1 VNATLLL
8 VVCAVVLVEGVRR
21 LIHPDV
27 VSGGPMIVLG
37 AVALVA
43 NAVSLRLLHEGQS
56 ESLNVRGAYL
66 EVLGDLLGSAAVVV
80 AGVLVATTGWVRADA
95 VASLLIAALMAPR
108 AVALLREAVH
118 VLAEGAPLGI
128 DLDQLRRHLAAVP
141 GVVDVHDLHV
151 WTITS
156 GMPVL
161 SAHIVVSDAVVTAG
175 GCGDG
180 SVLDRLATCAGDH
193 FDVEHSTF
201 QIEPAGHVAH
211 ESTPPHE

>member
-1 VNATLLL
+1 
-8 VVCAVVLVEGVRR
+8 
-21 LIHPDV
+21 
-27 VSGGPMIVLG
+27 MILLG

-43 NAVSLRLLHEGQS
+43 NAVSLRLLREGQV

-80 AGVLVATTGWVRADA
+80 AGVVVAVTGWVRADA
-95 VASLLIAALMAPR
+95 VASLLIAALIAAPR
-108 AVALLREAVH
+108 ARAAARGRARARRGHPARGGPGELRA
-118 VLAEGAPLGI
+118 
-128 DLDQLRRHLAAVP
+128 HLAGVP

-161 SAHIVVSDAVVTAG
+161 SAHVVVSDAVATAG

-180 SVLDRLATCAGDH
+180 SVLDRLAACVGDH

-211 ESTPPHE
+211 EPARRTTDHRPVTGPHPRRSAWTHRASCASS

>member
-1 VNATLLL
+1 
-8 VVCAVVLVEGVRR
+8 
-21 LIHPDV
+21 
-27 VSGGPMIVLG
+27 
-37 AVALVA
+37 
-43 NAVSLRLLHEGQS
+43 
-56 ESLNVRGAYL
+56 
-66 EVLGDLLGSAAVVV
+66 
-80 AGVLVATTGWVRADA
+80 
-95 VASLLIAALMAPR
+95 
-108 AVALLREAVH
+108 
-118 VLAEGAPLGI
+118 LAEGAPRGL
-128 DLDQLRRHLAAVP
+128 DLDRLRAHLSGVP

-180 SVLDRLATCAGDH
+180 SVLDRLATCVGDH